1 MKLTPFLTQWPRT
14 RRQPYWDEQ
23 RLLCIRWNFV
33 SSCSLFPPP
42 QRERMPTI
50 LLSHQVQARLIT
62 SHNNKTLMSQHPPLC
77 GVPILRSIIQRMV
90 SDKAALAHTAPVKDT
105 TTCSADLHLYPTP
118 NVSSLS
124 DPLTHLIQVCKTCKL
139 KACPPPHPPTLSP
152 SSRVPPYAPGPAQ
165 GFSLLL
171 WGQVN

>member
-1 MKLTPFLTQWPRT
+1 
-14 RRQPYWDEQ
+14 
-23 RLLCIRWNFV
+23 
-33 SSCSLFPPP
+33 
-42 QRERMPTI
+42 MPIT

-62 SHNNKTLMSQHPPLC
+62 SHNNKTLMSQRPPLC

-124 DPLTHLIQVCKTCKL
+124 DPLTHFIQICRTCKL
-139 KACPPPHPPTLSP
+139 KASPPPHPVSQQQGPSICVWSCSRFFPVALGSGELMMSSYHPCPQKAMMPTPGMFLTVI
-152 SSRVPPYAPGPAQ
+152 RDACIGWRTCGVPVFPP
-165 GFSLLL
+165 FSFF
-171 WGQVN
+171 